1 MSRENK
7 QPFISL
13 KARHYVTKV
22 DFPWCLLSSN
32 PTFEVQLGATYLYP
46 AKRHRSAFKVIR
58 MQERQVYLITCI

>member
-32 PTFEVQLGATYLYP
+32 PTSEVQLGAIYLYP
-46 AKRHRSAFKVIR
+46 AKRHRFGF
-58 MQERQVYLITCI
+58 